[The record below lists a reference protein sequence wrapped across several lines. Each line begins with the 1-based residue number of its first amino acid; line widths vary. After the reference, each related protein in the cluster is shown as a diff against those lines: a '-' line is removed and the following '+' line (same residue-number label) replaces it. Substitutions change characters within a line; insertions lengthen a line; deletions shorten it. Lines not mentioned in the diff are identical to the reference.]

1 MVETRKKEILEVLA
15 LYTAVRLVDLLSL
28 DSSHTI
34 VQTRA
39 DQLVVSVTQTLAPQI
54 ASIAIDLK
62 AIQAL
67 FDPVQDE
74 EKALEA
80 VKRLDG
86 PEACLQSDAKLN
98 ELAVFIPNDE
108 DSAKRGPKSS
118 STGPRTQLSAAEIRR
133 IRTPVEQLLE
143 RNLARFESKID
154 YLVDKARR
162 ENHTMRLIKKL
173 AGARPYERIENPVGV
188 PPSYDVLLI
197 LTLAFRTSRSFGRRW
212 RV

>member
-1 MVETRKKEILEVLA
+1 MRRHGGEAQEGDIGGHG
-15 LYTAVRLVDLLSL
+15 AVYCCT
-28 DSSHTI
+28 SSRSSTSDYAHSI

-39 DQLVVSVTQTLAPQI
+39 DQLVASMTQSLAPQI

-62 AIQAL
+62 AVQAL
-67 FDPVQDE
+67 FDPVADE
-74 EKALEA
+74 QKALDE

-86 PEACLQSDAKLN
+86 PEACLQSESKLN

-108 DSAKRGPKSS
+108 DSTKRGPKSS
-118 STGPRTQLSAAEIRR
+118 NTGPRTHLSAAEIRR

-162 ENHTMRLIKKL
+162 ERHTMRLIKKL
-173 AGARPYERIENPVGV
+173 AGARPYERIENPVCIYVFVV
-188 PPSYDVLLI
+188 PIPC
-197 LTLAFRTSRSFGRRW
+197 
-212 RV
+212 